1 MHIIRVRR
9 TAGPKLKLI
18 SLVGNGPTCE
28 TVSHA
33 RDEVHGHI
41 HPSVFS
47 ITKGI
52 PIASVGDA
60 VMIFFKIPT
69 KPRIVIANPANGFF
83 KVVVGVFETFVED
96 VASKS

>member
-1 MHIIRVRR
+1 
-9 TAGPKLKLI
+9 
-18 SLVGNGPTCE
+18 
-28 TVSHA
+28 
-33 RDEVHGHI
+33 
-41 HPSVFS
+41 
-47 ITKGI
+47 
-52 PIASVGDA
+52 VGDA